1 MKGQYDHFYTAHHD
15 FRGFGQTLYADAL
28 EDAVK
33 CFEGILDGTAKF
45 VEVPDSLFL
54 DNPPKIAA
62 EYGKV
67 QISYMEGRID
77 EV

>member
-1 MKGQYDHFYTAHHD
+1 M
-15 FRGFGQTLYADAL
+15 
-28 EDAVK
+28 K